1 MSESEKLIRAK
12 IYVDNLA
19 NGINPIDDSEIPSG
33 NLINDVRLSRCF
45 FFLSDVLRQER
56 SPKTLKNVRLNC
68 RLRQEC
74 VFPIP
79 KRL

>member
-45 FFLSDVLRQER
+45 FFLSDILRQVIE
-56 SPKTLKNVRLNC
+56 SDSAG
-68 RLRQEC
+68 
-74 VFPIP
+74 
-79 KRL
+79 